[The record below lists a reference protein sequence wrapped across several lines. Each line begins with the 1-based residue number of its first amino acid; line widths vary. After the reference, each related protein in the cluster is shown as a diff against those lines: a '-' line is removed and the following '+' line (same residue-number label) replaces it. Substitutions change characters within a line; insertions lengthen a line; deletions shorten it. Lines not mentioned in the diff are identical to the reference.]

1 MSLKNGYLYVINTV
15 LLFSTYEVVS
25 KTLVDKIDPFKINF
39 IRFLLGGIIL
49 FLFLLYKGDLKIGK
63 KDLMAIT
70 VIGFINVVVS
80 MNLMQLSLYMKGAQA
95 SLSAVIFSSNPIF
108 VAIFAFFLDKEKFNP
123 VKVGGLILGCLGIV
137 VIFYEKLNIDSIDF
151 RSPIFALLSAI
162 FYALYTVLGR
172 KQAVKVGS
180 LKMNAYSFIAGS
192 LLLLPILMIVN
203 GPKVYE
209 FDYSGTLQVIY
220 LSVFVTGIAY
230 LTYFKGLSIIGAGKG
245 SMVFFIKPVLAS
257 IIAIVFLKEKPSLF
271 LAAGTLLILASIVLV
286 LNSEKL
292 LHKMSLISGRQ

>member
-1 MSLKNGYLYVINTV
+1 MREELGMSLRNGYLYVINTV

-25 KTLVDKIDPFKINF
+25 KTLVGKMDPFQVNF

-49 FLFLLYKGDLKIGK
+49 FLFLLYKGDLRLGRKE
-63 KDLMAIT
+63 LLAVT
-70 VIGFINVVVS
+70 AVGFINVVIS
-80 MNLMQLSLYMKGAQA
+80 MSLMQLSLYMKGAQA

-108 VAIFAFFLDKEKFNP
+108 VSIFAYFWDKEKFNRI
-123 VKVGGLILGCLGIV
+123 KAAGLILGILGIV
-137 VIFYEKLNIDSIDF
+137 VIFYEKLNIASMDF
-151 RSPIFALLSAI
+151 RSPIFALLSAV

-172 KQAVKVGS
+172 KQAVKIGS
-180 LKMNAYSFIAGS
+180 LKMNAYSFVAGS
-192 LLLLPILMIVN
+192 LLLLPIMLFIK
-203 GPKVYE
+203 GPNVFQ
-209 FDYSGTLQVIY
+209 FDYSGTLQIIY

-257 IIAIVFLKEKPSLF
+257 IIAIVFLKEQPSVF
-271 LAAGTLLILASIVLV
+271 LAAGTLLILVSIVLV

-292 LHKMSLISGRQ
+292 ARK

>member
-49 FLFLLYKGDLKIGK
+49 FLFLLYKGDLKLEK

-70 VIGFINVVVS
+70 AIGFINVVVS
-80 MNLMQLSLYMKGAQA
+80 MNLMQLSLYMKGGQA

-108 VAIFAFFLDKEKFNP
+108 VSIFAFFLDREKFNP
-123 VKVGGLILGCLGIV
+123 VKIAGLVLGSLGIV

-203 GPKVYE
+203 GPNVFE
-209 FDYSGTLQVIY
+209 FDYLGTLQVIY

-245 SMVFFIKPVLAS
+245 SMVFFVKPVLAS
-257 IIAIVFLKEKPSLF
+257 IIAIVFLKEEPSLF
-271 LAAGTLLILASIVLV
+271 LAAGTLLILVSIVLV
-286 LNSEKL
+286 LNSEKI
-292 LHKMSLISGRQ
+292 LHKMNLRIGRQ